1 MSDMLQADQFG
12 DRDKALLDAA
22 GQPHKTK
29 QRRSAAMSEAY
40 GDADWRAVS
49 RMNQLI
55 DHPDAQAYAPET
67 VHTLRAERDKAR
79 TRR

>member
-1 MSDMLQADQFG
+1 MSDMLQNDQFG

-22 GQPHKTK
+22 GQPHKNK

-40 GDADWRAVS
+40 GDTDWRSVV

-55 DHPDAQAYAPET
+55 DHPAAEAYAPET
-67 VHTLRAERDKAR
+67 VHNLRAERDAAR
-79 TRR
+79 ARR